1 MRGGVKVLLAES
13 YFDRAR
19 VDAVAQ
25 RGGATAVVVP
35 MQTGARPAV
44 GDYFGLVDMWMGSLA
59 RAIGAVAH
67 P

>member
-1 MRGGVKVLLAES
+1 
-13 YFDRAR
+13 

-35 MQTGARPAV
+35 AQTGARPAV
-44 GDYFGLVDMWMGSLA
+44 DDYFGLIDLWIGSLSHA
-59 RAIGAVAH
+59 LGGVHH